1 MKLIL
6 ITGGSASGKTTI
18 AKLLSN
24 KINSST
30 IISLDDYYYQKTDF
44 LNQENINWDDPNS
57 FNWKLLVKNIKLLFS
72 NSEVKK
78 EKFIYGLNIYGEEI
92 IYKPNKYII
101 LEGILSPYN
110 EEILSMASEIIYLSS
125 TNDKRY
131 QRRKKRDMKL
141 IKGLTEEKLLKNWNE
156 NVIPL
161 HEKIIY
167 KFKEKASLII
177 DTNDIEKKEQEIL
190 SEIYNKLVK

>member
-101 LEGILSPYN
+101 LDGILSP
-110 EEILSMASEIIYLSS
+110 
-125 TNDKRY
+125 
-131 QRRKKRDMKL
+131 
-141 IKGLTEEKLLKNWNE
+141 
-156 NVIPL
+156 
-161 HEKIIY
+161 
-167 KFKEKASLII
+167 
-177 DTNDIEKKEQEIL
+177 
-190 SEIYNKLVK
+190 